1 MKTIRFS
8 PSLAKGW
15 LLAIMLMMGVEVAM
29 ADAGIKKLCAYVA
42 SDKKS
47 MTLVFCNPDDAPPS
61 GYSRYVYDGGNN
73 WNSSFHET
81 VQNCTIDASCQNF
94 DGTELKALFWGCTAL
109 KGINS
114 LENLCTA
121 NVEKMDNV
129 FYNCSSLTSL
139 SLPYSEQH
147 HAWDMSKV
155 TSVIGMF
162 EGCSKLGA
170 IDLSGWNT
178 SNVTK
183 MTQMFKGCAGLKKI
197 DISSFN
203 TSKVESM
210 VSMFENCTQLQ
221 TIWVGSKWSTA
232 AVTGGSLMFQGC
244 SAIVGADGTTYNS
257 ANTSATY
264 AKVGDGGYLSNG
276 LKTQAV
282 EGRRWMTFYD
292 DENSY
297 QLYDFNDLKVYSAK
311 YDADHSRLIL
321 KDEGKVI
328 PKETPVIIMGSDVAN
343 NEYAKMFVT
352 TATSTIADNDLNG
365 SNLDYPVQNLKNI
378 LSERAHVE
386 YGTGEIY
393 VMGVTSKGF
402 GFHRYTAETFPAH
415 RAFLYLPLPPPA
427 SNAITITFISAVTGI
442 EEVQGDKGQGDKGQ
456 STKYKGQGD
465 DIWHTLGGMRLQGKP
480 SAPGMYINNG
490 KKTIVK

>member
-1 MKTIRFS
+1 MKTITFS

-29 ADAGIKKLCAYVA
+29 ADAGTKKLCAYVA
-42 SDKKS
+42 SDTKS
-47 MTLVFCNPDDAPPS
+47 MTLVFCNPDDTPPS

-73 WNSSFHET
+73 WNSSFCET
-81 VQNCTIDASCQNF
+81 VQNCTIDASCQDF

-109 KGINS
+109 EGIAS
-114 LENLCTA
+114 PENLCTA
-121 NVEKMDNV
+121 NVEKMDYM
-129 FYNCSSLTSL
+129 FYNCSSLASL
-139 SLPYSEQH
+139 SLPYNEQH

-155 TSVIGMF
+155 TSMIGMF

-183 MTQMFKGCAGLKKI
+183 MTQMFQGCAGLKKI

-210 VSMFENCTQLQ
+210 VSMFDGCTQLQ

-232 AVTGGSLMFQGC
+232 AVTGSGQMFQGC

-292 DENSY
+292 DQNSY

-311 YDADHSRLIL
+311 YDATNSRLIL
-321 KDEGKVI
+321 KNEGKII
-328 PKETPVIIMGSDVAN
+328 PKETAVIIMGSDVAN

-352 TATSTIADNDLNG
+352 TETKTISDNDLNG

-378 LSERAHVE
+378 LSQSAGAP
-386 YGTGEIY
+386 YGSGEIY

-415 RAFLYLPLPPPA
+415 RAFLYLPPSANA
-427 SNAITITFISAVTGI
+427 STAITFSFNDAVTAI
-442 EEVQGDKGQGDKGQ
+442 EEVQGTRDNIQGN
-456 STKYKGQGD
+456 
-465 DIWHTLGGMRLQGKP
+465 DIWYTLNGMRLQGKP
-480 SAPGMYINNG
+480 NAPGMYINNG
-490 KKTIVK
+490 KRIIVK